1 MTMTTIRNP
10 LRRKFT
16 AKETAYGLWVT
27 LESPTVSEIA
37 AEMGLDWICV
47 DMEHG
52 SLDYRDVVH
61 HARAVRGSDTAVLVR
76 VPAITEDKIKR
87 ALDLGVDGVILPLVR
102 AAAELREAFSYA
114 RYPMTGVRAIGG
126 ERALRW
132 GLKMDEYL
140 DSANQ
145 EIMVIPNIET
155 AEASADID
163 NILAVPGLEAIFFG
177 PYDLSASFGHFK
189 QWEGPGVAEDIL
201 RMRKLAA
208 DRGISAGLVAT
219 SADDLKRR
227 RSQGFQMIALGTD
240 TTMMIRS
247 IKGLLDAA
255 K

>member
-1 MTMTTIRNP
+1 MTTIRNP
-10 LRRKFT
+10 LRRKFE

-27 LESPTVSEIA
+27 LESATVSEIA
-37 AEMGLDWICV
+37 AEMGLDWICI

-61 HARAVRGSDTAVLVR
+61 HARAMRGSDTAVLVR
-76 VPAITEDKIKR
+76 VPAIAEDKIKR

-102 AAAELREAFSYA
+102 SAAELREALSYA

-145 EIMVIPNIET
+145 EILVIPNIET

-189 QWEGPGVAEDIL
+189 QWGGPGVAENIL

-219 SADDLKRR
+219 SADDLKKRQ
-227 RSQGFQMIALGTD
+227 SQGFQMIALGTD

-247 IKGLLDAA
+247 IKGLLDAT